1 MGSRGS
7 GEPEYQAS
15 KISFDP
21 ADVEG
26 VHFSHQD
33 PLVIS
38 AVVAGCEVRHI
49 LVDGRSSMDIIFLN
63 AYMKMDQPTL
73 ALSQAIASLQ
83 GFDGISL

>member
-21 ADVEG
+21 ADAEG
-26 VHFSHQD
+26 VHFPHQD

-49 LVDGRSSMDIIFLN
+49 LVDGRSSMDIIFFN

-73 ALSQAIASLQ
+73 ALSQATAPLQ